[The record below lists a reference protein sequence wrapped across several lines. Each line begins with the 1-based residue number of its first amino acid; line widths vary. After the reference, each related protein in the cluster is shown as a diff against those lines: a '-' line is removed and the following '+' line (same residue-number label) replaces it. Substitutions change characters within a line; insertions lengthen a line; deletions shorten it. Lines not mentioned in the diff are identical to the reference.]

1 MTDASLNA
9 LREKAREFLSRDVDR
24 RILLRPREAMLI
36 IDQALLW
43 RGRCR
48 QTIIRVP
55 NLAASATETLPN
67 RLGERRAVTST
78 DANTRPVGR
87 PALDSD
93 SAGTRI
99 AVSCSDSVNSPIQGR
114 QA

>member
-1 MTDASLNA
+1 MTDAALNA

-48 QTIIRVP
+48 ETTIRVP
-55 NLAASATETLPN
+55 KLAAAAETLPN

-78 DANTRPVGR
+78 DANTRLVGH

-93 SAGTRI
+93 SAGTSI
-99 AVSCSDSVNSPIQGR
+99 AVSCSDSVTSSIQGR